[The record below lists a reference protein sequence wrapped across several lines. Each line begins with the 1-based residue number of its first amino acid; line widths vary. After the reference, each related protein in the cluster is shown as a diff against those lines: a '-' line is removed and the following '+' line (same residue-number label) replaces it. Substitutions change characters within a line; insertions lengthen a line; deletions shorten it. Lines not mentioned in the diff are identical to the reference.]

1 MNYLLDTHALIWYL
15 EAASDLSPKVSGFIR
30 DQNNTIF
37 VSSINFWEIAI
48 KSSTGKLGLSM
59 SLSVIIQ
66 ETQNLG
72 FRLLP
77 IENAHI
83 LKVETLPFYHRDPF
97 DRLLIAQS
105 QVENLILLS
114 KDENMQ
120 LYDVNV
126 LW

>member
-1 MNYLLDTHALIWYL
+1 MNYLLDTHTLIWYL
-15 EAASDLSPKVSGFIR
+15 EASSDLSPKASAIIR
-30 DQNNTIF
+30 NKNNTIF

-66 ETQNLG
+66 ETQNLD
-72 FRLLP
+72 FQLLS
-77 IENAHI
+77 IENSHI
-83 LKVETLPFYHRDPF
+83 LKVETLPFHHRDPF

-105 QVENLILLS
+105 QVENLTLLS
-114 KDENMQ
+114 KDENIP
-120 LYDVNV
+120 LYDVDI

>member
-15 EAASDLSPKVSGFIR
+15 EAASDLSSKASAIIR
-30 DQNNTIF
+30 DKNNTIF

-59 SLSVIIQ
+59 SLGVIIQ

-72 FRLLP
+72 FQLLP
-77 IENAHI
+77 IENTHI
-83 LKVETLPFYHRDPF
+83 LKVETLPFHHRDPF

-105 QVENLILLS
+105 QVENMILLS
-114 KDENMQ
+114 KDENMP